1 MSEENEANGEH
12 RISRSAEEAAKG
24 KRRKARRIRH
34 HPIIVKVKWTN
45 ERTIGRIG
53 EGSIQNRTEAK
64 DDGRLEGRLNSDG
77 IRPKKAKGGGGGGA
91 EPLDE
96 EGPKGTLN
104 DGIRPKGGQKP
115 KGGGAE
121 LLDDDGPKK
130 PWPKNGRNLNG
141 LNFCSSLPDSSELLS
156 SDAISDELF
165 GASLCP
171 LTKMAIVKRKAAI
184 KNLLAIICD
193 N

>member
-1 MSEENEANGEH
+1 MKCNSFAHH
-12 RISRSAEEAAKG
+12 RFHFALIDA
-24 KRRKARRIRH
+24 
-34 HPIIVKVKWTN
+34 
-45 ERTIGRIG
+45 
-53 EGSIQNRTEAK
+53 QNHSK
-64 DDGRLEGRLNSDG
+64 SDQLSDDGRLAGRLNSDG
-77 IRPKKAKGGGGGGA
+77 IRPKKAKGGGGA

-104 DGIRPKGGQKP
+104 GGIRPKGGQKP

-121 LLDDDGPKK
+121 LLDDEG
-130 PWPKNGRNLNG
+130 PKNGRNLNG

-193 N
+193 AIN

>member
-1 MSEENEANGEH
+1 MKRMESIESADQRKKRRRANGEGH
-12 RISRSAEEAAKG
+12 DDSPPNHCEGQMDK
-24 KRRKARRIRH
+24 
-34 HPIIVKVKWTN
+34 
-45 ERTIGRIG
+45 RTIGRIG
-53 EGSIQNRTEAK
+53 EGSTQNRTEAK
-64 DDGRLEGRLNSDG
+64 DDGRLAGRLNGNG
-77 IRPKKAKGGGGGGA
+77 IRPKKGKKAKGGGGDA

-96 EGPKGTLN
+96 DGPKGILN
-104 DGIRPKGGQKP
+104 GGIRPKGGQKP
-115 KGGGAE
+115 KGSGAE
-121 LLDDDGPKK
+121 LLDDEG
-130 PWPKNGRNLNG
+130 PKNGRNLNG

-171 LTKMAIVKRKAAI
+171 LTKMANVKRKAAI